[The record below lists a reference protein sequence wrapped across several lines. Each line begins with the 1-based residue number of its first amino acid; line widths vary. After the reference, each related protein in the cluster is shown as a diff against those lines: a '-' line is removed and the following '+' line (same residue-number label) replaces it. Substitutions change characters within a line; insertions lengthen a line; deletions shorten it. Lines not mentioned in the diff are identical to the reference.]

1 MLLMDIRYKIADS
14 TREFQDG
21 KKLFLQYATS
31 LNIDLSFQ
39 NFEDELK
46 TIDQQYN
53 KPGGALIIVYNGN
66 EPIGCAGLRKIDAET
81 AELKRMF
88 VLAAYNGKGIGKKML
103 GSIIDIARE
112 LNYKKLR
119 LDTLPDM
126 IQAQRLYRSSGFIE
140 IAPYRYNPVKQALFM
155 EKEL

>member
-1 MLLMDIRYKIADS
+1 MNIDYKIAE
-14 TREFQDG
+14 TREEFQDG
-21 KKLFLQYATS
+21 KKLFLQYAAS

-39 NFEDELK
+39 HFEEELE
-46 TIDQQYN
+46 TIEQQYN
-53 KPGGALIIVYNGN
+53 KPGGALIIAYNSDH
-66 EPIGCAGLRKIDAET
+66 PIGCAGLRRIDTEI

-88 VLAAYNGKGIGKKML
+88 VLAGYTGKGIAKEML
-103 GSIIDIARE
+103 GGIINIARE

-126 IQAQRLYRSSGFIE
+126 IQAQHLYRSFGFTAIT
-140 IAPYRYNPVKQALFM
+140 PYRFNPVEGAVFM